1 MCANVTSIFV
11 NMYQYH
17 PYAHTQQYAVDRAYR
32 PMPEVLYMPVP
43 HSTYDN
49 RAYASRSTL
58 PLHYTT
64 PSASSYYYPPQYHD
78 LTTLGYP
85 RYDTQP
91 VSSMTNSKKPPGSA
105 STYNAKH
112 DIVPAI
118 PIKPGDVEIHALH
131 SAGMLHNSE
140 WATLTNHSPGNET
153 ARNALLKSLR
163 DIGKIDKPSFEKMY
177 KKH

>member
-1 MCANVTSIFV
+1 MCLNVTSIFV

-17 PYAHTQQYAVDRAYR
+17 PYAHTQQYAVDRVYR
-32 PMPEVLYMPVP
+32 PTPDVLYMQVP

-58 PLHYTT
+58 PLHNTT
-64 PSASSYYYPPQYHD
+64 PCASSYHYPPQYHNM
-78 LTTLGYP
+78 TTRGYP
-85 RYDTQP
+85 RYDVQP
-91 VSSMTNSKKPPGSA
+91 VSSMTNSRKPPGSV

-118 PIKPGDVEIHALH
+118 PSKPENVEIKALDR
-131 SAGMLHNSE
+131 AGMLHHSE
-140 WATLTNHSPGNET
+140 LATLTNHNPDNET
-153 ARNALLKSLR
+153 ARNALLRSMR
-163 DIGKIDKPSFEKMY
+163 DIGKIDQPLFEKMY